1 MMMQIVHPWVVVVG
15 TILVLACAVYRWFW
29 YAPVR
34 YVTPYTK
41 LVASVDHHTS
51 LFFFSLKRILYGMR
65 LLALMLL
72 VLATAQLRM
81 IDERSKVE
89 VQGSDIMLVMD
100 VSGSMQLFDD
110 VQDQRSRFDVAKQE
124 VLNFID
130 GRFSDSLG
138 FIIFGGTAVS
148 RCPSTLDKRLLHEIV
163 SELQLGDI
171 NPESTVIAVALSMA
185 VNRLRTSPAASR
197 IIIILTDGAPSENDI
212 PIEPVIELAKKYGIK
227 IYTIGVGG
235 EQGGYGPGFFG
246 RLQLYQSPLNKELLT
261 MIARETGGAFF
272 HAEKPG
278 DIRRVYQTIDALE
291 KTPYETP
298 IYARYH
304 DLFMAL
310 ILAAL
315 ALVGSEIILRWWKV
329 LV

>member
-1 MMMQIVHPWVVVVG
+1 MMMQIVHPWVVVIGAGV
-15 TILVLACAVYRWFW
+15 VLACAVYRWFW
-29 YAPVR
+29 YTPIK
-34 YVTPYTK
+34 YVTPYTD
-41 LVASVDHHTS
+41 LVARWGNRTS
-51 LFFFSLKRILYGMR
+51 SFFSLKKIMFITR
-65 LLALMLL
+65 LLALLFL
-72 VLATAQLRM
+72 VVATSQLRM
-81 IDERSKVE
+81 IDETSKVE
-89 VQGSDIMLVMD
+89 VQGSDIMLVLD

-148 RCPSTLDKRLLHEIV
+148 RCPSTLDKRLLREIV

-171 NPESTVIAVALSMA
+171 DPQSTVIAVALSMA

-197 IIIILTDGAPSENDI
+197 IIIILTDGAPGENDI
-212 PIEPVIELAKKYGIK
+212 PIAPVIELAKKYGIK

-261 MIARETGGAFF
+261 MIAQETGGAFF

-315 ALVGSEIILRWWKV
+315 ALLGCEIIVRWWKV
-329 LV
+329 VV